1 MKVIKKLDGRALS
14 EIDSSFR
21 EGSREP
27 NFKDL
32 VSDFDRYEPVT
43 GDLPEVKVAPLENAV
58 DEAMDRFE
66 VPTASDPWLAKRL
79 HSILR
84 LHRCEATRDGI
95 WNYLAVVE
103 FPDYVRWRWTQDDG
117 PAASRRFIGVGTR
130 GGRTFEQ
137 AFARLWWWAE
147 MTWNGDS
154 YDAVN
159 GIFQSSD
166 LVKFG
171 NYRCFRHRPT
181 AIAMSRFVDSTN
193 LTSGEAQDF
202 GKYLNLF
209 LTTNVLD
216 SMSANTA
223 TFNRVDPRWYSAGTS
238 KRQSCIEDPVAPGT
252 EPVPQEEIDSVLQ
265 LLGRVAESVGMEV
278 GVDIL
283 S

>member
-1 MKVIKKLDGRALS
+1 MTPLRKLDGRALS

-21 EGSREP
+21 EGSRDPDFE
-27 NFKDL
+27 DL
-32 VSDFDRYEPVT
+32 ISSFDRHESEMV
-43 GDLPEVKVAPLENAV
+43 DLPEVVVDPLETAIAKAKSEF
-58 DEAMDRFE
+58 D
-66 VPTASDPWLAKRL
+66 VPTKSDPWLAKRV
-79 HSILR
+79 HSLLR
-84 LHRCEATRDGI
+84 LYRREAADTGI

-103 FPDYVRWRWTQDDG
+103 FDDYVRWRWGRDDG
-117 PAASRRFIGVGTR
+117 TPPASRRFV

-154 YDAVN
+154 YEAVD

-181 AIAMSRFVDSTN
+181 AIAVSRFVDSTD
-193 LTSGEAQDF
+193 LTSKQAQDF

-216 SMSANTA
+216 SISGNTV
-223 TFNRVDPRWYSAGTS
+223 TFNRTDPNWYAATTS
-238 KRQSCIEDPVAPGT
+238 ERQDSIEDPSAPGT
-252 EPVPQEEIDSVLQ
+252 EPVPEQEVASVLQ
-265 LLGRVAESVGMEV
+265 LLERVADSVEGLRV
-278 GVDIL
+278 NI
-283 S
+283 